1 MTTALLI
8 LIAIMWLP
16 VALLNL
22 GKGEVKGTGFVA
34 GLVGLLVVIGA
45 MIQAALFN
53 DAFTAGLLVAHGI
66 LYCCIGYALL
76 AGLEDLRSVAN
87 VSLTVCFISLIYT
100 LLFYFGGPLK
110 EDGTQLLAV
119 SNYLALACLGYTVLT
134 FEVFLCFYGKLSGAV
149 VAWSLL
155 IWIPIGLWIP
165 AFWLL
170 SSGTLPF

>member
-22 GKGEVKGTGFVA
+22 GHGEAKGTGFAA
-34 GLVGLLVVIGA
+34 GLVGLLVIIGA

-53 DAFTAGLLVAHGI
+53 DAFTAGLLFAHGI
-66 LYCCIGYALL
+66 LYCCVAYALL

-87 VSLTVCFISLIYT
+87 VSLTVCLISLIYA
-100 LLFYFGGPLK
+100 LLFYYGGPLK
-110 EDGTQLLAV
+110 EDGSQLVGV
-119 SNYLALACLGYTVLT
+119 SNYFAMACLGYTVLT
-134 FEVFLCFYGKLSGAV
+134 FEVFLCFYGKLSGKV
-149 VAWSLL
+149 VAWSLIL
-155 IWIPIGLWIP
+155 WIPFGLWIP
-165 AFWLL
+165 AFWLM